1 MKDKE
6 FAKQYVATLSDE
18 ELCGEV
24 LSWQFSKSTTEEEL
38 LEAVKKNKISSFFAN
53 TLPIDKIEFL
63 KNAVKHNSKSPCL
76 ITADIE
82 RGPIYYDELKG
93 YATSMMSL
101 GAVDDEALAFEIGK
115 YTARLSRALDLH
127 LALSP
132 VVDINLNPLNPVTNT
147 RAVSDDAERVIRIA
161 GAYGKGMR
169 SEGNLATAVKHFPG
183 DGVDDKNQHFCT
195 TVNSISKEEWMNT
208 YGKVYKKM
216 IEDGTE
222 AIMVAHIALPWFD
235 PTIDECGHMPAT
247 LSKKL
252 MTDLL
257 KGELGFDGC
266 IISDAMSMIGTA
278 ARMPLEDLSVEFLR
292 AGGDL
297 VLFPEKDDHE
307 RILKALSSGLLGR
320 SRLIDAAERVVA
332 LKHRLGLFCGN
343 GYILNNNDIEETKAL
358 LTNAAQRSIS
368 LLRDY
373 SKILPLD
380 LKKGARV
387 MVVTLAPGE
396 TDGNDCFPHF
406 ANALEKQGFE
416 TVRLTNPT
424 HYKIN
429 ELVDTVDAVFVNSII
444 DTTNGTG
451 NSLRLSWNN
460 MKTFWRGYLFK
471 NKNLVFTSFGDPY
484 KLMELPFLKTYINAY
499 IASDAAA
506 TAVVQACLGFASLEG
521 KNPVIIPSVCNT
533 NESSF

>member
-195 TVNSISKEEWMNT
+195 TVNSISKEEWLNT

-235 PTIDECGHMPAT
+235 PTIDECGHIPAT

-307 RILKALSSGLLGR
+307 RILKALRSGLLER

-358 LTNAAQRSIS
+358 LTSAAQRSIS

-380 LKKGARV
+380 LKK
-387 MVVTLAPGE
+387 
-396 TDGNDCFPHF
+396 
-406 ANALEKQGFE
+406 
-416 TVRLTNPT
+416 
-424 HYKIN
+424 
-429 ELVDTVDAVFVNSII
+429 ELVLWS
-444 DTTNGTG
+444 
-451 NSLRLSWNN
+451 
-460 MKTFWRGYLFK
+460 
-471 NKNLVFTSFGDPY
+471 
-484 KLMELPFLKTYINAY
+484 
-499 IASDAAA
+499 
-506 TAVVQACLGFASLEG
+506 
-521 KNPVIIPSVCNT
+521 
-533 NESSF
+533 